1 MSKLTSR
8 LSLHTTKQDDSG
20 NPICSTKPVQCL
32 YVIGVIFVLN
42 AVHDFV
48 LRTSEIPVCQ
58 NPFLLI
64 IPRLFAGYCF
74 IMCFASRSCPC
85 PTSTNTLVSRSSAL
99 NASSCYSPM
108 LSSSSTRA
116 PLPPIYKSIL
126 ARARF
131 SNSVFTPVVAGLLRC
146 LSCRSTRLSFLSSL
160 QSLPWGLTPP
170 SCCSATSVPQFLL

>member
-32 YVIGVIFVLN
+32 YVIGVIFFLN
-42 AVHDFV
+42 AVHDLI